1 MSADLIKQLL
11 TALKTCSECAYR
23 ESVPGSGWSQWGH
36 FDREKVA
43 KAITAADAHLRTVPD
58 TPTVDLDRIAKLE
71 RENAKL
77 NEMSEEDD
85 ALRDLL
91 SEKLTRIAVALKGEP
106 PPLTLRGWHDLPELV
121 TAMMEKHAEQ
131 RTQANNDALERAAV
145 LLDGANIAMF
155 DMYAG
160 EIREMKVP
168 T

>member
-58 TPTVDLDRIAKLE
+58 TPTADLDRIATLE

-77 NEMSEEDD
+77 VQKVKRTRGSCNKL
-85 ALRDLL
+85 AKLLRDSERFIKDPGDKYAALAREHLL
-91 SEKLTRIAVALKGEP
+91 KAIDAALQPK
-106 PPLTLRGWHDLPELV
+106 
-121 TAMMEKHAEQ
+121 EQ
-131 RTQANNDALERAAV
+131 T
-145 LLDGANIAMF
+145 
-155 DMYAG
+155 
-160 EIREMKVP
+160 K
-168 T
+168 